1 MYPMERTA
9 QIEDLFRRQAARL
22 ERVVARQVRADATVI
37 EDACAFAWM
46 QLVAHEAVD
55 PSHEHAFA
63 WLARVA
69 VRQAWRLAAIENAD
83 IARLDADDAIDPAS
97 AMNVEDHVAA
107 REALRLLD
115 ELTPKQAEMMRLFA
129 AGLSYHEIADALDV
143 TYTNV
148 NKHLTKARAKLRK
161 LRAEGA
167 E

>member
-1 MYPMERTA
+1 MDRTA
-9 QIEDLFRRQAARL
+9 QIEDLFRRDAARL
-22 ERVVARQVRADATVI
+22 ERIVSRQVRADAAVI

-46 QLVAHEAVD
+46 QLVTHQAVD

-69 VRQAWRLAAIENAD
+69 VRQAWRLAANENAD
-83 IARLDADDAIDPAS
+83 VTRLDDEHTPDPAS
-97 AMNVEDHVAA
+97 AVNVEDHVAA

-115 ELTPKQAEMMRLFA
+115 ELTPKQAEMTRLFA
-129 AGLSYHEIADALDV
+129 AGLSYHEIAETLGV

-161 LRAEGA
+161 LRAEG
-167 E
+167 EE